1 MKVDH
6 NHDHE
11 HKAWCEEFASVYRFE
26 TKLDISVCMSVARN
40 AYLAHGSCGPT
51 IAVRRVLGGEVSSA
65 CPAVDLGRP
74 E

>member
-11 HKAWCEEFASVYRFE
+11 AWCEEFASVYRFE

-65 CPAVDLGRP
+65 CPPVELGRP

>member
-6 NHDHE
+6 NHDKE
-11 HKAWCEEFASVYRFE
+11 AWCEEFATVYRFE

-65 CPAVDLGRP
+65 CPSPDFGRL